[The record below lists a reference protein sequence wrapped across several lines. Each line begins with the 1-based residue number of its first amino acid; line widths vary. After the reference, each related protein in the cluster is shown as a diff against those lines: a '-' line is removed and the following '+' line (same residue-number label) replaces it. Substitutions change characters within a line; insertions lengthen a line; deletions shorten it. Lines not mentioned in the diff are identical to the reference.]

1 MLQDIKS
8 TLKESV
14 ASRLIKKSE
23 IADGFNDG
31 NKYYEVFKNPTD
43 FEIEEIKKQNSYRS
57 IRGVILSDGTIY
69 AWSGNILHDDI
80 NKNANE
86 KIDVNQFRF
95 AYDSGEWIIDS
106 HEKHTLPETY
116 DLILKYENIL
126 NRFGNLEDEFSIYYA
141 KKTPGWDTYDD
152 LYLSDLKH
160 NNSENNEEKDY
171 DYNEEEQEKYSKRLI
186 KKSEIADGID
196 VDNEYYEVYEN
207 PTNDEIVET
216 KKQDGYNSIRGVILN
231 NGTVYT
237 WPGHILHKDINKFT
251 NINIDVDQFRFA
263 YDGGNWI
270 IDAHKKYSLEEVIDL
285 TLKYESIL
293 QNIGDINKIFEF
305 YWCSDGNNREIF
317 NWKEMKEFIKYDF
330 DSEEG
335 II

>member
-1 MLQDIKS
+1 MQ
-8 TLKESV
+8 
-14 ASRLIKKSE
+14 
-23 IADGFNDG
+23 
-31 NKYYEVFKNPTD
+31 
-43 FEIEEIKKQNSYRS
+43 
-57 IRGVILSDGTIY
+57 
-69 AWSGNILHDDI
+69 
-80 NKNANE
+80 
-86 KIDVNQFRF
+86 
-95 AYDSGEWIIDS
+95 
-106 HEKHTLPETY
+106 
-116 DLILKYENIL
+116 
-126 NRFGNLEDEFSIYYA
+126 